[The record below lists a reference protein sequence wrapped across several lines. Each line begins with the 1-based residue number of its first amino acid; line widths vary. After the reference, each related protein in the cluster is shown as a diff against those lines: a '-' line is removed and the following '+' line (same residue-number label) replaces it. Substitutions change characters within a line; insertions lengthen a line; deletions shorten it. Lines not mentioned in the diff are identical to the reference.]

1 MTEVEPRSAERRYY
15 EYAGLRVASEVP
27 LPEWAAF
34 ERAAPAGDPDV
45 VISLSRDP
53 DERAATAVER
63 RFAIPKIGSFRVSNG
78 SRIIVTPAE
87 GVAPRQF
94 RPWLIGSAWGSLC
107 YQRGLLLLHASAVMV
122 NDEAVLFCAPAKGG
136 KSTMAAQLNGR
147 GYALVSDDLC
157 HLDISADGTPRV
169 HPAAPR
175 LKLWSDALQQLG
187 WSQGNAEPDP
197 ARAGKYHLSEI
208 AHTRMQPAAVREIYV
223 LEWGEFGVSRLSGL
237 TALQRFLAASTYRP
251 GFLDSA
257 EQLSQYSRQSLSVL
271 QRVPIWELRRPRDLA
286 ATEKTLASLASRW
299 AGHRMINE

>member
-1 MTEVEPRSAERRYY
+1 MTEGERRSAEHRYY
-15 EYAGLRVASEVP
+15 EYAGLRVASEVL

-45 VISLSRDP
+45 VISLSQDP
-53 DERAATAVER
+53 DHEPQAEGEH
-63 RFAIPKIGSFRVSNG
+63 RFAVPQIGSFRVSNG
-78 SRIIVTPAE
+78 SRIIVAPAQ
-87 GVAPRQF
+87 GVAPREF

-107 YQRGLLLLHASAVMV
+107 YQRGLLLVHASAVMV

-157 HLDISADGTPRV
+157 HLEIPADGAPLV

-187 WSQGNAEPDP
+187 WNAENAEPDP
-197 ARAGKYHLSEI
+197 ARAGKFHLGEI

-237 TALQRFLAASTYRP
+237 TALQRFLSASTYRP

-257 EQLSQYSRQSLSVL
+257 EQVSQYSRQSLSLL
-271 QRVPIWELRRPRDLA
+271 QRVPLWELRRPRDLA
-286 ATEKTLASLASRW
+286 ATEKTLIMLASRW